1 MSAESIRMLAE
12 AGCQIIVDDITEGGV
27 PWFQDGLVA
36 QAVDDVVRDF
46 GVVYFTSAGNFGRNS
61 YAADFRPV
69 AAADLEGLPADLAD
83 AAGLVLHDFDPG
95 PGIDVF
101 QTVGIPAGLDSVRI
115 VMQWDQP
122 WEDNASDV
130 DLYVFSADG
139 TELLTRLGGSHQ
151 LDADPLLG
159 GTLPIPPGLDA
170 VQLVVAHAGGA
181 VFEDFDRNGS
191 QTLGER
197 SLAGEPVFLDLNGNG
212 QLDRAPAAGAT
223 RAYVGFQSTASAAI
237 GIRTLIANPNSPS
250 TGPLQQPFTANAA
263 IDVSGLP
270 GAVTDLGVVY
280 TLQSDQVVAD
290 QAIGRLFATLISPS
304 GVRVPLEGSLVLGDG
319 TPANGFTA
327 YPLLPALVQRVISPT
342 DQLRWVPPAGAADGQ
357 TAFSIVGWDGIA
369 VGTGL
374 SEVGFEPT
382 PA

>member
-1 MSAESIRMLAE
+1 M
-12 AGCQIIVDDITEGGV
+12 
-27 PWFQDGLVA
+27 
-36 QAVDDVVRDF
+36 
-46 GVVYFTSAGNFGRNS
+46 
-61 YAADFRPV
+61 
-69 AAADLEGLPADLAD
+69 
-83 AAGLVLHDFDPG
+83 
-95 PGIDVF
+95 
-101 QTVGIPAGLDSVRI
+101 
-115 VMQWDQP
+115 
-122 WEDNASDV
+122 
-130 DLYVFSADG
+130 
-139 TELLTRLGGSHQ
+139 
-151 LDADPLLG
+151 
-159 GTLPIPPGLDA
+159 
-170 VQLVVAHAGGA
+170 QLVFAHAGGA

-342 DQLRWVPPAGAADGQ
+342 GQLRWVPPAGAADGQ
-357 TAFSIVGWDGIA
+357 AAFSIVGWDGIA